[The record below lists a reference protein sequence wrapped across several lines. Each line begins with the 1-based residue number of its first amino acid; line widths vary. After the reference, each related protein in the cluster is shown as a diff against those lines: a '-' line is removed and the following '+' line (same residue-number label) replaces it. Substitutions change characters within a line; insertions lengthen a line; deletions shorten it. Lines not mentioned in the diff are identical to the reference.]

1 MITKIN
7 HIAIVV
13 NDLDVSLQAYHE
25 LLGLPIGARK
35 VMAQQEVEI
44 AFLPAGDSLI
54 ELITPI
60 TEESGVA
67 KYLAK
72 RGEGIHHI
80 CLEVDD
86 VEAALA
92 EMKAKGAQLINQE
105 TIQAAEGRAFFLHP
119 KGTHGVLIELLEA
132 DQPGE

>member
-13 NDLDVSLQAYHE
+13 NDLDISLQAYHDV
-25 LLGLPIGARK
+25 LGLPVGDRK
-35 VMAQQEVEI
+35 VMPEQEVEI

-54 ELITPI
+54 ELIMPI
-60 TEESGVA
+60 TEDSGVA

-72 RGEGIHHI
+72 RGEGLHHI

-86 VEAALA
+86 VEATLA
-92 EMKAKGAQLINQE
+92 EMKARNAQLINE
-105 TIQAAEGRAFFLHP
+105 ATIQAAEGRAFFLHP

-132 DQPGE
+132 RA

>member
-13 NDLDVSLQAYHE
+13 ADLDVSLQAYHD
-25 LLGLPIGARK
+25 LLGLPIGDRK
-35 VMAQQEVEI
+35 VMTEQAVEI
-44 AFLPAGDSLI
+44 AFLPAGDSLL

-60 TEESGVA
+60 TEDSGVA

-86 VEAALA
+86 VDAALA
-92 EMKAKGAQLINQE
+92 EMQAKGAQLINEQV
-105 TIQAAEGRAFFLHP
+105 IQAAEGRAFFLHP

-132 DQPGE
+132 EK

>member
-7 HIAIVV
+7 HVAIVV
-13 NDLDVSLQAYHE
+13 DDLDVALQAYHE

-35 VMAQQEVEI
+35 VMPEQEVEI

-60 TEESGVA
+60 TQDSGVA

-80 CLEVDD
+80 CLEVEDI
-86 VEAALA
+86 EAALA

-105 TIQAAEGRAFFLHP
+105 PVQAAEGRAFFLHP
-119 KGTHGVLIELLEA
+119 KGTHGVLIELLQA
-132 DQPGE
+132 DPKP

>member
-13 NDLDVSLQAYHE
+13 NDLDASLQAYHE
-25 LLGLPIGARK
+25 ILGLPIGDRR
-35 VMAQQEVEI
+35 VMPEQEVEI
-44 AFLPAGDSLI
+44 AFLPAGDSLV
-54 ELITPI
+54 ELIMPI
-60 TEESGVA
+60 TEDSGVA

-72 RGEGIHHI
+72 RGEGLHHI

-86 VEAALA
+86 VEATLA
-92 EMKAKGAQLINQE
+92 EMKERNAQLINE
-105 TIQAAEGRAFFLHP
+105 STVQAAEGRAFFLHP

-132 DQPGE
+132 GA

>member
-13 NDLDVSLQAYHE
+13 NDLDASLQAYHE
-25 LLGLPIGARK
+25 LLGLPIGDRK
-35 VMAQQEVEI
+35 VMPEQEVEI
-44 AFLPAGDSLI
+44 AFLPTGDSQI
-54 ELITPI
+54 ELITP
-60 TEESGVA
+60 TTADSGVA

-80 CLEVDD
+80 CLEVED

-92 EMKAKGAQLINQE
+92 EMKAKGAQLINKE

-132 DQPGE
+132 DK

>member
-13 NDLDVSLQAYHE
+13 NDLDVSLQAYHD
-25 LLGLPIGARK
+25 LLGLPIGERK
-35 VMAQQEVEI
+35 VMAEQEVEI

-54 ELITPI
+54 ELITPT
-60 TEESGVA
+60 TEDSGVA

-92 EMKAKGAQLINQE
+92 EMKAKGAQQR
-105 TIQAAEGRAFFLHP
+105 ADHPGRGGSRLFLASQRHP
-119 KGTHGVLIELLEA
+119 RCA
-132 DQPGE
+132 DRTA